1 MAKSDTW
8 PGGVAMESL
17 SNMDSAGSCDS
28 VISVNSGFVSS
39 PGTSY
44 LWPTDTVVCLFIVQ
58 HSESIAWLA
67 EDCVNK
73 HKRLTYY
80 TQIKTFRR

>member
-28 VISVNSGFVSS
+28 VISMNSGFVSS
-39 PGTSY
+39 LERHISGPLT
-44 LWPTDTVVCLFIVQ
+44 LLCVCPLYNTPNQ
-58 HSESIAWLA
+58 
-67 EDCVNK
+67 
-73 HKRLTYY
+73 
-80 TQIKTFRR
+80 